1 MTRAQMIPSHEWL
14 VGDWGGVLTGASF
27 ESLDADEEG
36 HFTSSFS
43 LFLLC
48 HLGGF
53 FSSIHA
59 GSF

>member
-1 MTRAQMIPSHEWL
+1 MIPSHEWL